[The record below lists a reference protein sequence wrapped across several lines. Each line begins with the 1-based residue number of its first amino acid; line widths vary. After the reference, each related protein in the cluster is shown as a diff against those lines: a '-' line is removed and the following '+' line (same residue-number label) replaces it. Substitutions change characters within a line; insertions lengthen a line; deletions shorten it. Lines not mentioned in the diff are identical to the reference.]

1 MQVSSFQHPHR
12 NLPVPFF
19 FVFFFFSISPSDSS
33 SSSIASRVSCKT
45 IRKVAFLYLL
55 LSSAAAA
62 AEKGIIIIIIIRGRR
77 WVETVEIDLN
87 GRGERDGVE
96 VSSPPSSSRGAPHAF
111 DAQQRRTTRKAEE
124 LSSNYAVVVP
134 SCPRRDKARYQF
146 QRYFHRCIDTRI
158 VASRERPFLLLH
170 SVLLLCWIF
179 PAGSTRVASYSFVN
193 CVDDGILSD
202 GSGGGGGV
210 VAADGNVS
218 LSQAS
223 WGFIQ
228 TRLHTPHLF
237 VSFLRHAREC
247 AFSKEEIDSRRSM
260 NELNRVRAR
269 PRVIFESLFFY
280 FLLHTL
286 IAVNGARGGG
296 LFSSLL
302 TRRRRRRRR
311 RRLSDSNRRQWF
323 VV

>member
-62 AEKGIIIIIIIRGRR
+62 AAAEKGIIIIIIIIRGRR

-158 VASRERPFLLLH
+158 VASRERPFHLLLH

-179 PAGSTRVASYSFVN
+179 SAAAAAIAAS
-193 CVDDGILSD
+193 
-202 GSGGGGGV
+202 
-210 VAADGNVS
+210 
-218 LSQAS
+218 
-223 WGFIQ
+223 
-228 TRLHTPHLF
+228 
-237 VSFLRHAREC
+237 
-247 AFSKEEIDSRRSM
+247 
-260 NELNRVRAR
+260 
-269 PRVIFESLFFY
+269 
-280 FLLHTL
+280 
-286 IAVNGARGGG
+286 
-296 LFSSLL
+296 
-302 TRRRRRRRR
+302 
-311 RRLSDSNRRQWF
+311 
-323 VV
+323 